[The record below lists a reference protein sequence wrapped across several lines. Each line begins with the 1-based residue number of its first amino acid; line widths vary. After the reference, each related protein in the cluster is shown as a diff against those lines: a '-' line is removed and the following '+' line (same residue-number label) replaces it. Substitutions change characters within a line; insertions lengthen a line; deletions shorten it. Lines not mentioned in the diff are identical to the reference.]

1 MPSIKQGKILQYNPD
16 SVYSA
21 SKVLSSRALANMSYN
36 PDMASNIKSASNV
49 KSDYAEFMGM
59 LNDIDSQIIYLS
71 SYEKKAKKVFMS
83 SLARDGIVRRGRDYN
98 DFFGLNPYDNP
109 DPRRKLEPVTYGS
122 GRGGLSKIKKHS
134 SLNPT
139 MAAATST
146 NEMLDEE
153 PEFIDEEPTPR
164 YTKKFVGRPEPAST
178 AFTSDSDLFGLTSH
192 SVNTTPN
199 FLGGGAAGAAKSG
212 IRRRSA
218 PSPPSSGGDSSS
230 SDSDGDGDGGDG
242 DGGDSSSDESGIS
255 GITDDDLIPRM
266 PDINQVRVGNENILF
281 KTIIYI
287 SSLIQHANIYL
298 NAKIKPYANN
308 LSQVDISEME
318 TRINKLRTDY
328 LKIEPHLYEM
338 AVEDGSE
345 IYDIL
350 KARMS
355 KFLNDMLIIVK
366 SYAPMAMR
374 GSGRFN
380 DSSNFTSAYNFDK
393 PLINYPEN
401 IRSCPTKYMM

>member
-36 PDMASNIKSASNV
+36 PDIASNIKTSSNV

-71 SYEKKAKKVFMS
+71 SYEKKAKKTFMS
-83 SLARDGIVRRGRDYN
+83 SLARDGIVRRGADYN
-98 DFFGLNPYDNP
+98 HFFGLNPYDNP
-109 DPRRKLEPVTYGS
+109 DPRKKLEAVTYGS
-122 GRGGLSKIKKHS
+122 GREGLSKIKKHS

-164 YTKKFVGRPEPAST
+164 YTKNFVGRPEPAST
-178 AFTSDSDLFGLTSH
+178 AFSSDSNLFGLTSH
-192 SVNTTPN
+192 SVNTTPS

-230 SDSDGDGDGGDG
+230 SDEDGDDDGGDG
-242 DGGDSSSDESGIS
+242 DGDGDSDSGIS

-266 PDINQVRVGNENILF
+266 PDIDQVKTGNENILF

-287 SSLIQHANIYL
+287 SSLIQHANIFL

-308 LSQVDISEME
+308 LSQVDISELE
-318 TRINKLRTDY
+318 TRINKLRADY
-328 LKIEPHLYEM
+328 LKIEPHLYEV

-366 SYAPMAMR
+366 SYAPMAMSGR
-374 GSGRFN
+374 GRFN

>member
-36 PDMASNIKSASNV
+36 PDIASNIKTASNV

-71 SYEKKAKKVFMS
+71 SYEKKAKKTFMS
-83 SLARDGIVRRGRDYN
+83 SLARDGIVRRGADYN

-109 DPRRKLEPVTYGS
+109 DTRRKLEAVTYGS
-122 GRGGLSKIKKHS
+122 GRDGLSKIKKHS

-139 MAAATST
+139 LAAATST

-178 AFTSDSDLFGLTSH
+178 AFSSDSDLFGLISH
-192 SVNTTPN
+192 SVNTTPS

-218 PSPPSSGGDSSS
+218 PSPPSSGSDSS
-230 SDSDGDGDGGDG
+230 SDSDGGDGGDGGDG
-242 DGGDSSSDESGIS
+242 DDGDSDSDSGIS
-255 GITDDDLIPRM
+255 GITDEDLIPRM
-266 PDINQVRVGNENILF
+266 PAIDQVKTGNENILF

-287 SSLIQHANIYL
+287 GSLIQRANIFL

-308 LSQVDISEME
+308 LSPVDISELE
-318 TRINKLRTDY
+318 NKINKLRTDY
-328 LKIEPHLYEM
+328 LKIEPHLYEI

-366 SYAPMAMR
+366 SYAPMAMS